1 MKPASLL
8 SISAVWSKF
17 GIKSRLLPLIC
28 LIFSGAL
35 FARGAS
41 AALPIAD
48 NAPAL
53 PALVSAGSDHLL
65 KRWDS
70 SGKYV
75 GSLGS
80 PDDTVNA
87 IGFLPGSHGDILV
100 SISKS
105 GTLAL
110 WDVRSPGP
118 AHSKLAH
125 PGGAFALAMQ
135 MNGALIVTGG
145 ADQHIRLWNAAGE
158 RCLGDIKAHDSAVR
172 ALALSRDGSR
182 LVSGG
187 ADSNIRFWKV
197 KTGGSGLEYLTTI
210 PAHDATV
217 TALALSNDD
226 EMAASV
232 SEDGYLKTWHIEGGS
247 LQVRVRVS
255 NRAVLCVSYSPDG
268 KTLATGDA
276 EGKIKLWNAVTGAPM
291 LTFST
296 AGERSTIALIWTK
309 DGKMLI
315 TGGEDKNLRYWS
327 TATGQQIAAIAAHDG
342 AVRSV
347 ALVP

>member
-1 MKPASLL
+1 MKPASSLPLKALWSKLRIKSGLL
-8 SISAVWSKF
+8 SLV
-17 GIKSRLLPLIC
+17 C
-28 LIFSGAL
+28 LSCSGAL
-35 FARGAS
+35 LMLGTAS
-41 AALPIAD
+41 AAPITD
-48 NAPAL
+48 NAPLL

-65 KRWDS
+65 KRWDV
-70 SGKYV
+70 SGRYV

-87 IGFLPGSHGDILV
+87 LGFLPGSHSDTLV
-100 SISKS
+100 SVSKS

-110 WDVRSPGP
+110 WDVRKPGP
-118 AHSKLAH
+118 ALSKSAH
-125 PGGAFALAMQ
+125 PGGALALAMQ

-145 ADQHIRLWNAAGE
+145 ADQHIRLWNATDV
-158 RCLGDIKAHDSAVR
+158 RCLGDVKAHDSAVR

-197 KTGGSGLEYLTTI
+197 KPNGSGLEYLTTI
-210 PAHDATV
+210 PAHDAAV

-232 SEDGYLKTWHIEGGS
+232 SEDGYLKTWHINGGS

-255 NRAVLCVSYSPDG
+255 NRAVLCVGYSPDG
-268 KTLATGDA
+268 KILATGDA
-276 EGKIKLWNAVTGAPM
+276 EGKIKLWNAVTGAPI
-291 LTFST
+291 LTFAS
-296 AGERSTIALIWTK
+296 AGEHSTMTLVWTK
-309 DGKMLI
+309 DGKVLVS
-315 TGGEDKNLRYWS
+315 GGDDKNLRYWN

-342 AVRSV
+342 SVRAI